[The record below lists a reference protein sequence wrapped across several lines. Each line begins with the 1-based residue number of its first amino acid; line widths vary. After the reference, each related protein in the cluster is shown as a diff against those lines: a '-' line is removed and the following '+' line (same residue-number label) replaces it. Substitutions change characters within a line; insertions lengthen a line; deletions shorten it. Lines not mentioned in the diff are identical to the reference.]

1 VARLGEF
8 LKTSGSEP
16 RLMFARGAVLVF
28 FSQLAYMLAL
38 MMMGFVVRWAA
49 EHHHDMSAA
58 DRGILVVVMVLT
70 IATALAQLAGLWQLF
85 HAVRPWAAHSI
96 PAILTILLGLGN
108 LGLLALVVA
117 FLLPKFKP

>member
-1 VARLGEF
+1 MSRPAEF
-8 LKTSGSEP
+8 LTTSDTEP
-16 RLMFARGAVLVF
+16 RLVFARGAVLVF

-49 EHHHDMSAA
+49 GHHHDLSTAE
-58 DRGILVVVMVLT
+58 RGILVVVMVLT
-70 IATALAQLAGLWQLF
+70 IATALAQLAGLWLLF

-96 PAILTILLGLGN
+96 PAILTILLGLAN